1 MKNNW
6 NPKES
11 IRYINEYKKK
21 KIDKNLALR
30 IYSTHLLGRE
40 KNLVLHGGG
49 NTSLKGYLRNISGK
63 IIDVIY
69 VKGSGWDM
77 SNLNENGMP
86 CLELKPL
93 LEVEKLKKLDDKN
106 MVNYLR
112 KNLID
117 TTSPNPSVETL
128 LHAFLPHKYIDHTH
142 SSAILSIV
150 NQKNSKALCN
160 KVFGKKISIVPYTMP
175 GFELAKKAKQEF
187 NKNKSI
193 ECMILLNHGIFTFG
207 ESAKES
213 YDRMIKYVNKAEK
226 YINKLK
232 EVKLKKNY
240 IKKNIEISEVITAIR
255 KAVYKFSKKRFILNF
270 YNSKE
275 IIDFTLRKDIF
286 QIINKGPVTPDHVIR
301 IKPFFLILN
310 VNKLSNKLIEMQITN
325 FIKKYK
331 IYFKKNKKFVKN
343 SKITD
348 NLPRIIILPGYGLLS
363 INRNY
368 KETKIGAD
376 IFLSMVNSIK
386 DASKIGN
393 FKSISQKEIFKM
405 EYWPLEMA
413 KITNRKQLELEGNI
427 VVITGGCGTIGIATA
442 QEFLKEGAEVVLL
455 DNDIKSIKRLPENII
470 KRCKIIKCNLTNN
483 VEVKNSFN
491 NIIKTYGGIDI
502 LISNAGK
509 AFEGKIAEVDS
520 KIIKNSFE
528 INFFSHQYASQNA
541 VNIYLKQNFGGLILF
556 NISKQSI
563 NPGKNFGPYGLP
575 KSTTLFLMKQYA
587 LEYSKYNIRFN
598 GINAD
603 RIRSGILTQKMI
615 IKRSKARN
623 LSLKNYMKGNLLN
636 KEVTAFDVAKAFVF
650 QSKLKKTTGNIIT
663 VDGGN
668 IEASLR

>member
-226 YINKLK
+226 YIQVIFWRIYWKGWLEHHPKVWNDFINYDFEHEDQKLTDAKEGKTNIISFNSWANELK
-232 EVKLKKNY
+232 EFNYLHNHSRMWFASIWIFTLGLPWQEGAKFFLELNQKLMP
-240 IKKNIEISEVITAIR
+240 
-255 KAVYKFSKKRFILNF
+255 ILN
-270 YNSKE
+270 
-275 IIDFTLRKDIF
+275 
-286 QIINKGPVTPDHVIR
+286 
-301 IKPFFLILN
+301 
-310 VNKLSNKLIEMQITN
+310 
-325 FIKKYK
+325 
-331 IYFKKNKKFVKN
+331 
-343 SKITD
+343 
-348 NLPRIIILPGYGLLS
+348 
-363 INRNY
+363 
-368 KETKIGAD
+368 
-376 IFLSMVNSIK
+376 
-386 DASKIGN
+386 
-393 FKSISQKEIFKM
+393 
-405 EYWPLEMA
+405 
-413 KITNRKQLELEGNI
+413 
-427 VVITGGCGTIGIATA
+427 
-442 QEFLKEGAEVVLL
+442 
-455 DNDIKSIKRLPENII
+455 
-470 KRCKIIKCNLTNN
+470 
-483 VEVKNSFN
+483 
-491 NIIKTYGGIDI
+491 
-502 LISNAGK
+502 
-509 AFEGKIAEVDS
+509 
-520 KIIKNSFE
+520 
-528 INFFSHQYASQNA
+528 
-541 VNIYLKQNFGGLILF
+541 
-556 NISKQSI
+556 
-563 NPGKNFGPYGLP
+563 
-575 KSTTLFLMKQYA
+575 
-587 LEYSKYNIRFN
+587 
-598 GINAD
+598 
-603 RIRSGILTQKMI
+603 
-615 IKRSKARN
+615 
-623 LSLKNYMKGNLLN
+623 
-636 KEVTAFDVAKAFVF
+636 
-650 QSKLKKTTGNIIT
+650 
-663 VDGGN
+663 
-668 IEASLR
+668 